1 MKGKGYTPAEK
12 GDTTKWHAPGLF
24 DKKTGSIIKGN
35 GNKSEAIKTL
45 TKQKE
50 TTKSPPAKEE
60 ETIMLF
66 GIVKV

>member
-35 GNKSEAIKTL
+35 GNESAPKY
-45 TKQKE
+45 QDV
-50 TTKSPPAKEE
+50 
-60 ETIMLF
+60 F
-66 GIVKV
+66 